1 MIVSVKADIFNNAD
15 NNSDLNDLMH
25 FFRKGKHRMYLKKI
39 EDFNAFENSKWKQTL
54 SRSDIDF
61 LKEGLAAIVD
71 KKEIIVSESVSNNEF
86 KIKEAYSYLA
96 QPLSII
102 VENYEYEPV
111 FINCIFRNFGNE
123 LITAKNKHFLKF
135 ENGGGGSDNTIKG
148 MIKELFDDSVFTKS
162 KEKYLR
168 CYVIKDSDREYCK
181 INQDGTISIKNLP
194 AAKFSFLNDKQIPY
208 HILYKREKENY
219 MPDSVYN
226 SFLQTAKNN
235 DKKKEF
241 SKIYLKFTAH
251 QKDFFDIEKGF
262 SHKSMLK
269 DRKSLLKEV
278 QELFEK
284 LEDGKDLSDKEY
296 AVVGL
301 GLPFPNLKSE
311 FSKKFNNVDRND
323 LEKRISHQPL
333 LQSKVNTADQNERN
347 EFEHIINE
355 IKYLL

>member
-1 MIVSVKADIFNNAD
+1 MIVAVKADIFNNSN

-25 FFRKGKHRMYLKKI
+25 FFRKGKHRMHLKKI

-61 LKEGLAAIVD
+61 LKEGVATIVK
-71 KKEIIVSESVSNNEF
+71 KKEIIVSESESASEF
-86 KIKEAYSYLA
+86 KIKEAYSYLQ

-123 LITAKNKHFLKF
+123 LTIAKNKHFLKF
-135 ENGGGGSDNTIKG
+135 ENGGGASDNTIKG
-148 MIKELFDDSVFTKS
+148 MIKELFDDPVFTKS

-168 CYVIKDSDREYCK
+168 CYVIKDSDREYCT
-181 INQDGTISIKNLP
+181 INQDGTISIKDLP
-194 AAKFSFLNDKQIPY
+194 VAKFGFLEDKQIPY

-226 SFLQTAKNN
+226 SFLQTAKSS

-241 SKIYLKFTAH
+241 SKIYLKFNAH

-262 SHKSMLK
+262 SHKSKLK
-269 DRKSLLKEV
+269 DRKSLQTEV
-278 QELFEK
+278 RELFEK
-284 LEDGKDLSDKEY
+284 LEGGKDLSDREY
-296 AVVGL
+296 AVVGH
-301 GLPFPNLKSE
+301 GLPFPHLKSE
-311 FSKKFNNVDRND
+311 FSKKFDDVTRND
-323 LEKRISHQPL
+323 LEKRIHHQPL
-333 LQSKVNTADQNERN
+333 LQSKVNPADQNERN